1 MVGGGRIC
9 LGGRNWDDLASLALV
24 VVGALDRH
32 EIGDPV
38 WRQPARRAT
47 CLFSVRAL
55 SEVFKAKFMQAL

>member
-1 MVGGGRIC
+1 MVV
-9 LGGRNWDDLASLALV
+9 D
-24 VVGALDRH
+24 ALDRD

-38 WRQPARRAT
+38 WRQPARSAT

>member
-1 MVGGGRIC
+1 MASAAPMVV
-9 LGGRNWDDLASLALV
+9 D
-24 VVGALDRH
+24 ALDRD

-55 SEVFKAKFMQAL
+55 SEVFKAKFNKLARTSKPVVAQVT

>member
-1 MVGGGRIC
+1 MVV
-9 LGGRNWDDLASLALV
+9 D
-24 VVGALDRH
+24 ALDRD

-55 SEVFKAKFMQAL
+55 SEVFKAKFNKLARTSKPVVAQVT